1 VGFSGLRPRLPMD
14 LEPDSSRESLLH
26 EDEVEDRQERTAYH
40 TRRYLVAA
48 RLAFIFSHGVLLVSA
63 SVALRWEA
71 SASWW
76 LVFTPV
82 WLGDAVCA
90 AFIVSSWFASCPYV
104 QLCLGKGE
112 ARSGDY
118 NPSILTEV
126 MPDVVLSF
134 LGFFALGFFFAAEL
148 LFCGFLSRVQ
158 NGEPRTLVPSAVVFI
173 IASGLAFCRGVLIQA
188 QGALFLCFGGAGIA
202 SSAAALALSG
212 VRPLDTRGWPIL
224 LPWCL
229 AVAGVW
235 VAAAR
240 SFWRSRCVLNRE
252 ERLLRSIE
260 QVLLFTVLAT
270 AVQAIAVLTLGW
282 GEWGRQ
288 AALGATSAIGA
299 GTCILSLLRAR
310 MAILE
315 TTMGSVEER
324 MIASMASARGMLG
337 PITRAI

>member
-1 VGFSGLRPRLPMD
+1 MD
-14 LEPDSSRESLLH
+14 LEPDSSRESLLP
-26 EDEVEDRQERTAYH
+26 EDSELVEDRQERTAYR
-40 TRRYLVAA
+40 TRRLLVAA

-63 SVALRWEA
+63 SVVLRWEA
-71 SASWW
+71 SAPWW

-90 AFIVSSWFASCPYV
+90 VLIVTSWFASCPYV
-104 QLCLGKGE
+104 KLCLGKGE
-112 ARSGDY
+112 ARSGDS

-134 LGFFALGFFFAAEL
+134 LGFFALGFFVAAEL

-188 QGALFLCFGGAGIA
+188 QGALFVCFGGAGIA
-202 SSAAALALSG
+202 SSAVALALTG
-212 VRPLDTRGWPIL
+212 IGPLDTSGWPIL

-229 AVAGVW
+229 AVAGLW
-235 VAAAR
+235 LAAAR
-240 SFWRSRCVLNRE
+240 RFRRNRCVLDRE
-252 ERLLRSIE
+252 ERLLRSLE
-260 QVLLFTVLAT
+260 QVLLFAVLAA
-270 AVQAIAVLTLGW
+270 AVLVIAVLSLR
-282 GEWGRQ
+282 GERGRQ
-288 AALGATSAIGA
+288 AALGATIAIGA

-324 MIASMASARGMLG
+324 MIAKMASARGMLG
-337 PITRAI
+337 PIIRAI